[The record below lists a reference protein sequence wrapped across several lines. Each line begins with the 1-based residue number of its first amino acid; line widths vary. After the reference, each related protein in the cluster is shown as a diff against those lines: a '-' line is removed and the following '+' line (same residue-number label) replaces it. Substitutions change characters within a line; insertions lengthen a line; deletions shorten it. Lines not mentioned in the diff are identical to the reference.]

1 MNKMQIFFGIVL
13 ILILTVFL
21 MAVETIRM
29 SALFVLNSVG
39 ILVLLLLALTNF
51 NDIKQKLIKI
61 KLALH

>member
-1 MNKMQIFFGIVL
+1 MQIFFGIVL